1 MQFVERCIIIGE
13 NEYFRVKFAGNV
25 SLTTEG
31 VTLSGAAS
39 RRGLQTDGTLEN
51 PTGVG
56 AEGAKRVPLISQAK
70 GQRHIYP
77 SRKGRIMAVF
87 LLRIASRRFVFILY
101 FIFSEA

>member
-1 MQFVERCIIIGE
+1 MHFVDQCTIISE

-51 PTGVG
+51 LIQLS

-70 GQRHIYP
+70 GQ
-77 SRKGRIMAVF
+77 SRVF
-87 LLRIASRRFVFILY
+87 PLRGE
-101 FIFSEA
+101 IF